1 MEMQKA
7 LELAIRIHELQ
18 SFSDYEAADYE
29 ESAIDTAQTIIN
41 APEVVIEYL
50 LDIIEDLEAE
60 RS

>member
-1 MEMQKA
+1 MNYNIA
-7 LELAIRIHELQ
+7 LKLATRIHELQ
-18 SFSDYEAADYE
+18 SFDNYDAADYE

>member
-7 LELAIRIHELQ
+7 LELAARIHELQ
-18 SFSDYEAADYE
+18 SFNDYEAADYE
-29 ESAIDTAQTIIN
+29 ETAIDTAQTIIN
-41 APEVVIEYL
+41 APEIVIEYL

>member
-7 LELAIRIHELQ
+7 LELATRIHELQ
-18 SFSDYEAADYE
+18 SFDNYEAADYE

-41 APEVVIEYL
+41 APEIVIEYL